1 MIVNS
6 RRQQDKYYADL
17 IYIFLLFH
25 LIKQYDYFIFKNLFL
40 KLLFNFYD

>member
-1 MIVNS
+1 MKNLIIHHKNIFIMIVNS

-25 LIKQYDYFIFKNLFL
+25 LIKQL
-40 KLLFNFYD
+40 